1 MSYETIRLIGDIIA
15 RAAFVATRA
24 ILGAVFVA
32 VAVTRVEYD
41 VRWNEAGA

>member
-1 MSYETIRLIGDIIA
+1 MSTETIRLIGDIIA
-15 RAAFVATRA
+15 RAAYVAARG

-41 VRWNEAGA
+41 ARWNEVAA